1 METRRLTMSHGIWAQ
16 RTPRMAYGMRDIAMF
31 HVAWVRGRSLVGL
44 KTLRGVPPVASA
56 AYIAT

>member
-1 METRRLTMSHGIWAQ
+1 MSHGIWAQ

-44 KTLRGVPPVASA
+44 KTLRGVPPIASA